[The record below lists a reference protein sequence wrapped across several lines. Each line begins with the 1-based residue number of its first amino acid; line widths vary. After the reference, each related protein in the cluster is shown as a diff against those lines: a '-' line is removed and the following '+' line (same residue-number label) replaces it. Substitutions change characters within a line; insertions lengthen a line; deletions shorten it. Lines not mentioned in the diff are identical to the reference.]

1 MEWYNILVL
10 LLGGFGGISGVISLY
25 HAKSNKDT
33 IDIKNLHSIIEEERK
48 ERENLSKEYYQYRQF
63 VDKKVESVKK
73 DFEELKDENK
83 KMIKA
88 IYQAY
93 RCTFPERM
101 HDCPV
106 IKTFEDS
113 CRCDECINDR
123 IE

>member
-73 DFEELKDENK
+73 DFEELKAENK

-93 RCTFPERM
+93 RCTFPEKM

-113 CRCDECINDR
+113 CRCDECMSDKND
-123 IE
+123 

>member
-10 LLGGFGGISGVISLY
+10 ILGGFGGISGVISLY

-48 ERENLSKEYYQYRQF
+48 EREDLTKEYYQYRQF

-73 DFEELKDENK
+73 DLEELKAENK

-93 RCTFPERM
+93 RCKLPEKM

-106 IKTFEDS
+106 IKSFEDS
-113 CRCDECINDR
+113 CRCDECVNDR
-123 IE
+123 LE

>member
-48 ERENLSKEYYQYRQF
+48 EREDLSKEYYQYRQL
-63 VDKKVESVKK
+63 VDQKVASVKK
-73 DFEELKDENK
+73 DFEELKAENK

-93 RCTFPERM
+93 RCTLPEKL

-113 CRCDECINDR
+113 CRCEECVSDR
-123 IE
+123 LD

>member
-48 ERENLSKEYYQYRQF
+48 EREDLSKEYYQYRQL
-63 VDKKVESVKK
+63 VDQKVASVKK
-73 DFEELKDENK
+73 DFEELKAENK

-93 RCTFPERM
+93 RCTYPDKL
-101 HDCPV
+101 HYCPV
-106 IKTFEDS
+106 IKSFEDS
-113 CRCDECINDR
+113 CICEECNYK
-123 IE
+123 

>member
-10 LLGGFGGISGVISLY
+10 LLGGFGGISGFISLY

-33 IDIKNLHSIIEEERK
+33 IDIKNLHSIIEDERK
-48 ERENLSKEYYQYRQF
+48 ERETLAKEYYQYRHF
-63 VDKKVESVKK
+63 VEEKVASVKK
-73 DFEELKDENK
+73 DFEELKAENQ

-93 RCTFPERM
+93 RCTYPDKM

-106 IKTFEDS
+106 IKSFEDS
-113 CRCDECINDR
+113 CRCDECSHK
-123 IE
+123 EE

>member
-10 LLGGFGGISGVISLY
+10 ILGGFGGISGVISLY

-48 ERENLSKEYYQYRQF
+48 EREGLSKEYYQYRQF

-73 DFEELKDENK
+73 DFEELKAENK
-83 KMIKA
+83 KMIKS

-93 RCTFPERM
+93 RCTFPEKM

-113 CRCDECINDR
+113 CRCDDCINDR

>member
-48 ERENLSKEYYQYRQF
+48 EREDLTKEYYQYRQF

-73 DFEELKDENK
+73 DFEELKAENK

-93 RCTFPERM
+93 RCTFPEKM

-113 CRCDECINDR
+113 CKCEECTNK
-123 IE
+123 E

>member
-10 LLGGFGGISGVISLY
+10 ILGGFGGISGVISLY

-48 ERENLSKEYYQYRQF
+48 EREDLSKEYYQYRQL
-63 VDKKVESVKK
+63 VDQKVASVKK
-73 DFEELKDENK
+73 DFEELKAENK

-93 RCTFPERM
+93 RCTLPERM

-113 CRCDECINDR
+113 CRCDECMSDKND
-123 IE
+123 

>member
-10 LLGGFGGISGVISLY
+10 ILGGFGGISGVISLY

-48 ERENLSKEYYQYRQF
+48 EREDLSKEYYQYRQL
-63 VDKKVESVKK
+63 VDQKVASVKK
-73 DFEELKDENK
+73 DFEELKAENK

-93 RCTFPERM
+93 RCTLPEKM

-106 IKTFEDS
+106 IKSFEDS
-113 CRCDECINDR
+113 CRCEDCINDR
-123 IE
+123 LE

>member
-48 ERENLSKEYYQYRQF
+48 EREDLTKEYYQYRQF
-63 VDKKVESVKK
+63 VDNKVECVKK
-73 DFEELKDENK
+73 DFEELKAEIK

-93 RCTFPERM
+93 RCTLPEKM

-106 IKTFEDS
+106 IKSFEDS
-113 CRCDECINDR
+113 CRCNECVNDR
-123 IE
+123 LE

>member
-10 LLGGFGGISGVISLY
+10 ILGGFGGISGVISLY

-48 ERENLSKEYYQYRQF
+48 EREDLAKEYYQYRHF
-63 VDKKVESVKK
+63 VDQKVASVKR
-73 DFEELKDENK
+73 DFEELKAENK
-83 KMIKA
+83 KMIKS

-93 RCTFPERM
+93 RCTFPEKM

-113 CRCDECINDR
+113 CRCEDCNISNQ
-123 IE
+123 

>member
-10 LLGGFGGISGVISLY
+10 ILGGFGGITGVISLY

-48 ERENLSKEYYQYRQF
+48 ERENLTKEYYQYRQL
-63 VDKKVESVKK
+63 VDQKVASVKK
-73 DFEELKDENK
+73 DFEELKAENK

-93 RCTFPERM
+93 RCTLPEKL
-101 HDCPV
+101 HVCPV
-106 IKTFEDS
+106 INTFEDS
-113 CRCDECINDR
+113 CRCDDCISDR
-123 IE
+123 LD

>member
-33 IDIKNLHSIIEEERK
+33 IDIKNLHSIIEEERI
-48 ERENLSKEYYQYRQF
+48 ERENLAKEYYQYRQF

-73 DFEELKDENK
+73 DFEELKAENK

-93 RCTFPERM
+93 RCTYPEKM

-106 IKTFEDS
+106 IKSFEDS
-113 CRCDECINDR
+113 CSCEECNNK
-123 IE
+123 

>member
-10 LLGGFGGISGVISLY
+10 ILGGFGGISGVISLY

-73 DFEELKDENK
+73 DFEELKAENK

-93 RCTFPERM
+93 RCTFPEKM

-113 CRCDECINDR
+113 CRCDECMSDKND
-123 IE
+123 

>member
-10 LLGGFGGISGVISLY
+10 ILGGFGGISGIISLY

-48 ERENLSKEYYQYRQF
+48 EREDLTKEYYQYRQF
-63 VDKKVESVKK
+63 VDKKVDSVKK
-73 DFEELKDENK
+73 DFEELKAENK

-93 RCTFPERM
+93 RCKLPEKM

-113 CRCDECINDR
+113 CRCEDCISDR
-123 IE
+123 LD

>member
-1 MEWYNILVL
+1 MEWYNILVMV
-10 LLGGFGGISGVISLY
+10 LGGFGGISGVISLY

-73 DFEELKDENK
+73 DFEELKAENK

-93 RCTFPERM
+93 RCTFPEKM

-113 CRCDECINDR
+113 CRCDECMSDKND
-123 IE
+123 

>member
-48 ERENLSKEYYQYRQF
+48 EREDLTKEYYQYRQF

-73 DFEELKDENK
+73 DFEELKAENK

-93 RCTFPERM
+93 RCTYPDKL

-113 CRCDECINDR
+113 CKCEECISDR
-123 IE
+123 LD

>member
-10 LLGGFGGISGVISLY
+10 ILGGFGGISGIISIY

-33 IDIKNLHSIIEEERK
+33 IDIKNLHSIIEDERI
-48 ERENLSKEYYQYRQF
+48 EREALTNEYHQYRKF
-63 VDKKVESVKK
+63 VDEKVASVKK
-73 DFEELKDENK
+73 DFEELKVENK

-93 RCTFPERM
+93 RCTLPEKL

-113 CRCDECINDR
+113 CRCEDCGISNQ
-123 IE
+123 

>member
-33 IDIKNLHSIIEEERK
+33 IDIKNLHSIIEDERK
-48 ERENLSKEYYQYRQF
+48 ERETLAKEYYQYRNF
-63 VDKKVESVKK
+63 VEEKVASVKK
-73 DFEELKDENK
+73 DFEELKAENQ
-83 KMIKA
+83 KMVKA

-93 RCTFPERM
+93 RCTYQDKL

-106 IKTFEDS
+106 IKSFEDS
-113 CRCDECINDR
+113 CICEECNYK
-123 IE
+123 

>member
-48 ERENLSKEYYQYRQF
+48 EREDLTKEYYQYRQF

-73 DFEELKDENK
+73 DFEELKVENK

-93 RCTFPERM
+93 RCTYPDKL

-106 IKTFEDS
+106 IKTFEDR
-113 CRCDECINDR
+113 CNCDECNNK
-123 IE
+123 

>member
-10 LLGGFGGISGVISLY
+10 ILGGFGGISGVISLY

-48 ERENLSKEYYQYRQF
+48 EREDLTKEYYQYRQF
-63 VDKKVESVKK
+63 VDKKVDSVKK
-73 DFEELKDENK
+73 DFEELKAENK

-93 RCTFPERM
+93 RCKLPEKM

-106 IKTFEDS
+106 IKSFEDS
-113 CRCDECINDR
+113 CRCDECVNDR
-123 IE
+123 LE

>member
-10 LLGGFGGISGVISLY
+10 ILGGFGGITGVISLY

-48 ERENLSKEYYQYRQF
+48 ERENLTKEYYQYRQF
-63 VDKKVESVKK
+63 VDQKVASVKK
-73 DFEELKDENK
+73 NFEELKAENK

-93 RCTFPERM
+93 RCTLPEKL

-113 CRCDECINDR
+113 CRCEDCISDR
-123 IE
+123 LD

>member
-48 ERENLSKEYYQYRQF
+48 ERENLTKEYYQYRQF
-63 VDKKVESVKK
+63 VDQKVASVKK
-73 DFEELKDENK
+73 DFEELKAENK

-93 RCTFPERM
+93 RCTLPEKL

-113 CRCDECINDR
+113 CRCEECISDR
-123 IE
+123 LD

>member
-48 ERENLSKEYYQYRQF
+48 EREDLTKEYYQYRQF

-73 DFEELKDENK
+73 DFEELKAENK

-93 RCTFPERM
+93 RCKLPEKM

-113 CRCDECINDR
+113 CRCDECVNDR
-123 IE
+123 LE

>member
-10 LLGGFGGISGVISLY
+10 ILGGFGGITGVISLY

-48 ERENLSKEYYQYRQF
+48 ERENLTKEYYQYRQF
-63 VDKKVESVKK
+63 VDQKVASVKK
-73 DFEELKDENK
+73 DFEELKAENK

-93 RCTFPERM
+93 RCTFPEKM

-113 CRCDECINDR
+113 CRCDECMAEKND
-123 IE
+123 

>member
-10 LLGGFGGISGVISLY
+10 ILGGFGGISGVISLY

-48 ERENLSKEYYQYRQF
+48 EREDLTKEYYQYRQF

-73 DFEELKDENK
+73 DFEELKAENK

-93 RCTFPERM
+93 RCTFPEKM

-113 CRCDECINDR
+113 CRCDECAIDR
-123 IE
+123 LD

>member
-33 IDIKNLHSIIEEERK
+33 IDIKNLHSIIEEERT
-48 ERENLSKEYYQYRQF
+48 ERENLAKEYYQYRQF

-73 DFEELKDENK
+73 DFEELKAENK

-93 RCTFPERM
+93 RCTYPDKL

-113 CRCDECINDR
+113 CACEECSKM
-123 IE
+123 E

>member
-10 LLGGFGGISGVISLY
+10 ILGGFGGISGIISIY

-33 IDIKNLHSIIEEERK
+33 IDIKNLHSIIEDERS
-48 ERENLSKEYYQYRQF
+48 EREALTNEYHQYRKL
-63 VDKKVESVKK
+63 VDEKVASVKK
-73 DFEELKDENK
+73 DFEELKAENK

-93 RCTFPERM
+93 RCTYPDKM

-106 IKTFEDS
+106 IKSFEDS
-113 CRCDECINDR
+113 CHCEECASDR
-123 IE
+123 LE